1 MREVLPGF
9 FPLPALRLLGCGIG
23 DPLRADIGVL
33 VHPTRAAREAS
44 PSRPPTADPES
55 DWSEEVF
62 VGSESK
68 SISDS
73 VDTEADP
80 HTSTSAGFFLPSA
93 RRIGRYL
100 SICRDAYFHVPQTCR
115 LPDDWLLVANSRE
128 RLHLRLAHQFTWE
141 PSWILIGSALG
152 VSSPRTWVPL
162 PLEVARLLALWKSLV
177 FLPRGMPFRVTLP
190 SVSIS
195 TDASLQGWGGLCEG
209 QWTAGDWSQ
218 LTSPPHIYV
227 LEMLAVQSSLDLF
240 QDRLLGRSVL
250 FLTDNVSVAAYINR
264 QGGTHSRSLNRL
276 TAQLWR

>member
-1 MREVLPGF
+1 MDGKARSPPRV
-9 FPLPALRLLGCGIG
+9 FPPPSLRLLGGGIG
-23 DPLRADIGVL
+23 DPLRAYIGVL

-44 PSRPPTADPES
+44 SSRPPTADPES

-68 SISDS
+68 SNSDS

-100 SICRDAYFHVPQTCR
+100 SNRRDAYFHVPQTCR

-128 RLHLRLAHQFTWE
+128 RLLLLLAHQFTWE

-162 PLEVARLLALWKSLV
+162 PPEVARLLAPWKSLV
-177 FLPRGMPFRVTLP
+177 FLSRDMPFRVTLP
-190 SVSIS
+190 SGRFPR
-195 TDASLQGWGGLCEG
+195 TRHFR
-209 QWTAGDWSQ
+209 AG
-218 LTSPPHIYV
+218 
-227 LEMLAVQSSLDLF
+227 
-240 QDRLLGRSVL
+240 
-250 FLTDNVSVAAYINR
+250 AAYAKVSGRRGI
-264 QGGTHSRSLNRL
+264 GLN
-276 TAQLWR
+276 